1 MKFSDLVDD
10 LRGVDDRTDA
20 AGPGGL
26 ARPQRHRLLPRSRSS
41 LAMLAFVVA
50 AMVGGGCENCPGSP
64 PLAMTPGRYVRNN
77 NNTNDTPMTLDGMQI
92 EEVRVVSNSEVD
104 IVILWQGER
113 HTERWKV
120 VGLPSLP
127 SEVTW
132 LTAR

>member
-1 MKFSDLVDD
+1 M
-10 LRGVDDRTDA
+10 
-20 AGPGGL
+20 
-26 ARPQRHRLLPRSRSS
+26 
-41 LAMLAFVVA
+41 
-50 AMVGGGCENCPGSP
+50 
-64 PLAMTPGRYVRNN
+64 AMTPGRYVRNDGSK
-77 NNTNDTPMTLDGMQI
+77 TYGTPMTLDGIQI

-104 IVILWQGER
+104 IVILWHDER